1 MVNTNISYDF
11 FLKKVIK
18 SAGGEF
24 IQIIDACYRS
34 YKTFLIVINALVE

>member
-1 MVNTNISYDF
+1 MIF

-18 SAGGEF
+18 TPGGEF

-34 YKTFLIVINALVE
+34 YKTFLIVIIALAE